1 MTDDSPRAKA
11 RKDLRD
17 YDNPKSGRNSNY
29 HSPVYLKQVLLK
41 WNMGLDELRAWANE
55 RKHTKQHKW
64 S

>member
-1 MTDDSPRAKA
+1 MTDTGPRALI

-29 HSPVYLKQVLLK
+29 QNRDFMLGLLDK
-41 WNMGLDELRAWANE
+41 YKFANEEAMRAYSVE
-55 RKHTKQHKW
+55 RKHRRQ